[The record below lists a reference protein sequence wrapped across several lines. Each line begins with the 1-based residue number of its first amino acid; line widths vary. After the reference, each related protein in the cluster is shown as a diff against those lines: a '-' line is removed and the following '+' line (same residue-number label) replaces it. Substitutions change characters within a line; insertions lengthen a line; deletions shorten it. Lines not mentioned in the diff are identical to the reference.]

1 MASSFPG
8 AIDSFTDPL
17 SGSPLNSPSH
27 SAQHADL
34 NDAVEKIE
42 TYMGLV
48 KVIPTGA
55 TNGTV
60 GATGTVTVG
69 SAVSS
74 VTVSG
79 AFSSLYDNYRI
90 SMSGGVGSTPAA
102 LTFKLGAS
110 STGYYFSG
118 LSVLYSADTLGYS
131 RTNNGSTW
139 DIVGGSYV
147 DGARLEVDL
156 VNPFVSA
163 RKTGLYMYGLIDYRT
178 AGSSRVGG
186 AGFHDVADS
195 YTGFTIGVGAG
206 TLTGGS
212 IRVYGYRN

>member
-1 MASSFPG
+1 MYIWNGTAW
-8 AIDSFTDPL
+8 
-17 SGSPLNSPSH
+17 
-27 SAQHADL
+27 
-34 NDAVEKIE
+34 
-42 TYMGLV
+42 
-48 KVIPTGA
+48 VIPNAPAQNPTGLELVTTA
-55 TNGTV
+55 TCSSGGTASGGV
-60 GATGTVTVG
+60 VTVG
-69 SAVSS
+69 SSVSS
-74 VTVSG
+74 VVIDN
-79 AFSSLYDNYRI
+79 AFSSTYDNYRI

-139 DIVGGSYV
+139 DVVGGSYV

-186 AGFHDVADS
+186 AGFHNVADS

-206 TLTGGS
+206 TLTGGT
-212 IRVYGYRN
+212 IRVYGYRNS